1 MNNKSSAF
9 YFVSMNAHFNA
20 KFDAVYTLA
29 LDNVQYYALV
39 LKDKYGALK
48 INFRLF
54 IITDM
59 VIL

>member
-9 YFVSMNAHFNA
+9 YFVSMNAYFNA

-39 LKDKYGALK
+39 
-48 INFRLF
+48 
-54 IITDM
+54 
-59 VIL
+59 